1 MQCIL
6 LNAAANQCLWG
17 FSKKLEFSAS
27 FHHFPACNVI
37 SCVPALPPRLLSHH
51 TCHAA
56 FAFRLSADMREK
68 RVHYYDDGWSCMLSR
83 LEVNCEI
90 PPYTLTKRA
99 SDETMM
105 MIMRDLT
112 GINGKTKILSV
123 EKMGK

>member
-1 MQCIL
+1 
-6 LNAAANQCLWG
+6 
-17 FSKKLEFSAS
+17 
-27 FHHFPACNVI
+27 
-37 SCVPALPPRLLSHH
+37 
-51 TCHAA
+51 
-56 FAFRLSADMREK
+56 MREK